1 MNILSRLGRRLFR
14 LRQAA
19 DLSYKTGLPPW
30 DCWQK
35 CRDHVRVHATAVVDS
50 CAKVRVWQPTAPPQ
64 ASLFIGERSHIFSS
78 FNLLR
83 ENACIR
89 IGARCQLGNVNFVCA
104 SAITVGNDVIMAW
117 GVTLM
122 DNDSHS
128 PIWEERSDDVRRCY
142 EDYLADRS
150 NFIRSKDWT
159 HVAMAPI
166 TILSRCW
173 IGFNVSILKGVTL
186 GEECVVGAGSV
197 VTKSFPAG
205 SLIAGNPAV
214 SIRDRPVGSDASLLG
229 LP

>member
-1 MNILSRLGRRLFR
+1 MNILGRLGRRLFR

-19 DLSYKTGLPPW
+19 LSYETGLPPW
-30 DCWQK
+30 DCWQG
-35 CRDHVRVHATAVVDS
+35 CRDHVRVHATAIVDP
-50 CAKVRVWQPTAPPQ
+50 CATVRVWQPAAPPQ
-64 ASLFIGERSHIFSS
+64 ACLTIGERSHIFSN

-83 ENACIR
+83 ENARIR
-89 IGARCQLGNVNFVCA
+89 VGARCQLGNVNFVCA
-104 SAITVGNDVIMAW
+104 SAITVEDDVIMAW

-128 PIWEERSDDVRRCY
+128 PRWEERADDVRRCY
-142 EDYLADRS
+142 EDALADRS
-150 NFIRSKDWT
+150 HFIRNKDWT

-166 TILSRCW
+166 TIRSRCW

-205 SLIAGNPAV
+205 SVIAGNPAA
-214 SIRDRPVGSDASLLG
+214 SLRDRPAGSDAPLVRR
-229 LP
+229 P